1 MLEVAQHFYSASYL
15 RAQDRPLC
23 LAGCRMWGSAYG
35 FDLEPE
41 WIKFLQALSDA
52 IVFYG
57 TPEQYPPYQ
66 WSKTGNVCSLLS

>member
-1 MLEVAQHFYSASYL
+1 
-15 RAQDRPLC
+15 
-23 LAGCRMWGSAYG
+23 MWGSAYG

-41 WIKFLQALSDA
+41 WTKFLQALSDA

-57 TPEQYPPYQ
+57 TPEQYPPYL